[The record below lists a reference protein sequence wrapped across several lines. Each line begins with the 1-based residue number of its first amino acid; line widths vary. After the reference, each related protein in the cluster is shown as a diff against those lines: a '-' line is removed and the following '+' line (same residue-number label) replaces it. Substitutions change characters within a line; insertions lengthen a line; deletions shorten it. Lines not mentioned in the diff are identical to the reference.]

1 MPAEWPPHMVDVDTR
16 LTREVVPD
24 AVRDDMQLVAA
35 PGEVARQREIGDV
48 HAAER
53 REIAGDQE
61 PRRHLRNR

>member
-1 MPAEWPPHMVDVDTR
+1 MA
-16 LTREVVPD
+16 REVVPD

-35 PGEVARQREIGDV
+35 PGEVARQREVGDV

-53 REIAGDQE
+53 REVAGDQE